1 MPHKE
6 KKFTNHYSGRSFPA
20 VRTDLAAEL
29 DLTDRDGVDE
39 RTETR
44 SGFGISTIRIR
55 TKAAAERLGKPT
67 GEYIT
72 IDIGKI
78 WLEGDERVSAA
89 AGIIAGKLA
98 RLAEEMCGEIPE
110 RILIAGLGNRHITAD
125 ALGDE
130 VVGMITVTRHV
141 KANRELFG
149 LLGGREISA
158 IAPGVLGETG
168 IETAKLVA
176 GAVRAAKPQ
185 IVVAVDAL
193 AALDRPARD
202 DGSARKLRDKP
213 RLRNRRQKA
222 RDKRGNSRRA
232 CHSPRGPDRRRLVD
246 SRHRRARKG
255 GNGRN
260 SGGAAPCPRERK
272 ELLRDA
278 EGDRHDN
285 KGVSGAVGKGD
296 NARLLRLIFSY
307 EYSAAPS
314 NRLVSVSLFS

>member
-1 MPHKE
+1 MPHKG
-6 KKFTNHYSGRSFPA
+6 KKFTDHCHKRSFPA

-29 DLTDRDGVDE
+29 DLTDRNGVDE

-44 SGFGISTIRIR
+44 SGFHVSTIRIQ

-193 AALDRPARD
+193 AARSTDRLATTVQLGSSGISPGSGIGGRRLAINEETLGVPVIALGVPTVVDSSTLVTDALEKAGMTGITEELRHVLESGRSFFVTPKETD
-202 DGSARKLRDKP
+202 TIIKELAELSARAITL
-213 RLRNRRQKA
+213 A
-222 RDKRGNSRRA
+222 F
-232 CHSPRGPDRRRLVD
+232 
-246 SRHRRARKG
+246 
-255 GNGRN
+255 
-260 SGGAAPCPRERK
+260 SG
-272 ELLRDA
+272 
-278 EGDRHDN
+278 
-285 KGVSGAVGKGD
+285 
-296 NARLLRLIFSY
+296 
-307 EYSAAPS
+307 
-314 NRLVSVSLFS
+314 

>member
-1 MPHKE
+1 MPHKG
-6 KKFTNHYSGRSFPA
+6 KKFTDHCHKRSFPA

-44 SGFGISTIRIR
+44 SGFGVSTIRIR

-158 IAPGVLGETG
+158 IAPGVLGETSSDRLATTVQLGSSG
-168 IETAKLVA
+168 ISPGSGIGGRRLAINEETLGVPVIALGVPTVVDSSTLVT
-176 GAVRAAKPQ
+176 
-185 IVVAVDAL
+185 DAL
-193 AALDRPARD
+193 EKAGMAGIPEELRHVLESGRSFFVTPKETDTIIKELAEL
-202 DGSARKLRDKP
+202 SARAITL
-213 RLRNRRQKA
+213 A
-222 RDKRGNSRRA
+222 F
-232 CHSPRGPDRRRLVD
+232 
-246 SRHRRARKG
+246 
-255 GNGRN
+255 
-260 SGGAAPCPRERK
+260 SG
-272 ELLRDA
+272 
-278 EGDRHDN
+278 
-285 KGVSGAVGKGD
+285 
-296 NARLLRLIFSY
+296 
-307 EYSAAPS
+307 
-314 NRLVSVSLFS
+314 